1 MAERDDTFM
10 HEQLKKIQA
19 GIAGLTQHSERVE
32 ANIADLTLR
41 TERVEEQLSSIRHIL
56 VAMQTGDLHQEATV
70 AALRV
75 DVDAIK
81 QHLHLPKN

>member
-19 GIAGLTQHSERVE
+19 GIAGLT
-32 ANIADLTLR
+32 LR
-41 TERVEEQLSSIRHIL
+41 TERMEEQLSSIRHIL

-70 AALRV
+70 AALRA

-81 QHLHLPKN
+81 QRLDSPKN